1 MADSDYQ
8 PRWGS
13 SAPADEAANPADVID
28 EDEGELGALPLF
40 ASEEN
45 QKLDLQVKQKT
56 RKLDKIEKDLQENKA
71 RVDVMA
77 DHLKNVQQ
85 ELKHTQAL
93 VDTKQREIQTEEH
106 LKQLADREMGRIQ
119 QTLEKEVHEKED
131 AQDRLNI
138 VQNAIFKANEKM
150 DKFKLN
156 MNWNQEELEQ
166 WALAAKQKE
175 EDNLA
180 MAKYT
185 RADEAKIKELT
196 LALEKITVQ
205 CNAAKEELEAE
216 VTETQAKQI
225 ELDKTADEFRALHRE
240 RQQLVRQWQ
249 ESLESMKRR
258 DVEIGEAG
266 EKYAESMEVLNEKQA
281 TLQDNVDMLEM
292 QEKDNKELQGKIEMR
307 DRIVSA
313 HREEHGALAKKLS
326 EFEDQ
331 TAILRNELQKASTD
345 LMTNR
350 TGVLNT
356 NGVLEEKKARLEAA
370 RKRYQKAKRDLDRG
384 AGQSDKV
391 ESRAKAAEDNLKG
404 VESDLKSKDKG
415 VTVMKEKMFKMSQ
428 ELFKRRQE
436 EANMIAEISGAQA
449 SSKNLTDKIRRLD
462 AQALR
467 QQELIYN
474 AEFQIQQLERRVA
487 RASGVRTDEEK
498 FVLNKKIE
506 QLKAVLKTHTDQN
519 AMLNGQSKK
528 LDDELRRTERQ
539 RVDLEKT
546 KAKVHAEIEE
556 LDLSSSAAATELSK
570 LDKQRETTMVDN
582 DVMKLEVKRLKQIL
596 SAKSDEVYGL
606 ENRKFQ
612 LSMSMQERKQE
623 IQVHMEVQRA
633 QLKSGTEQRHKVA
646 MELRER
652 EMKVSALKAKFET
665 LSKSM
670 SFGDDDEDGGER
682 SQAYYVIKAA
692 QKREELQ
699 REGDE
704 LDSKI
709 RTAEREIRAL
719 EATLHHLVDRN
730 QEFRT
735 GFQKADMD
743 GRTAAQLQAMEQQV
757 KQASDGL
764 FKRRKELQRV
774 ANDLEDDQGRAQQIQ
789 EQLKHLSRHKE
800 HLLNALQMVRKE
812 LNAEGAQLDAAK
824 GKVAKCSRAHRRAAG
839 VGASAKTAEEKA
851 MHAKAIH
858 ENNEN
863 VLYTLK
869 ELANE
874 FPEMQSALMVTL
886 QKEKLQMP
894 ERPPSRASSVGSRPS
909 SAGY

>member
-1 MADSDYQ
+1 M
-8 PRWGS
+8 
-13 SAPADEAANPADVID
+13 
-28 EDEGELGALPLF
+28 
-40 ASEEN
+40 
-45 QKLDLQVKQKT
+45 
-56 RKLDKIEKDLQENKA
+56 
-71 RVDVMA
+71 
-77 DHLKNVQQ
+77 
-85 ELKHTQAL
+85 
-93 VDTKQREIQTEEH
+93 REIRTEEH

-119 QTLEKEVHEKED
+119 QNLEKEVHGKED

-196 LALEKITVQ
+196 LALEKVTVQ
-205 CNAAKEELEAE
+205 CNAAKEELETE

-258 DVEIGEAG
+258 DIEIGEAG
-266 EKYAESMEVLNEKQA
+266 ERYADAMESLNEKQA
-281 TLQDNVDMLEM
+281 TLQDNVDRLEM
-292 QEKDNKELQGKIEMR
+292 QEKDNKEMQGKIEMR

-313 HREEHGALAKKLS
+313 HREEHTSLAKKLA
-326 EFEDQ
+326 EFDDQ
-331 TAILRNELQKASTD
+331 TAILRAELQKASSD
-345 LMTNR
+345 LMAGR
-350 TGVLNT
+350 TTITST
-356 NGVLEEKKARLEAA
+356 NGVLEEKKQRLEKA
-370 RKRYQKAKRDLDRG
+370 RKRYQSAKRDLDRG

-391 ESRAKAAEDNLKG
+391 ESRAKVAEEHLATREQELKG
-404 VESDLKSKDKG
+404 ADSG

-428 ELFKRRQE
+428 ALFKCRQE

-462 AQALR
+462 ASALR

-498 FVLNKKIE
+498 KVLNTKIQDLKKLL
-506 QLKAVLKTHTDQN
+506 QTHADQN
-519 AMLNGQSKK
+519 GMLCGQSKK

-539 RVDLEKT
+539 RVTLEKN
-546 KAKVHAEIEE
+546 KVKLHAEIEE
-556 LDLSSSAAATELSK
+556 LDLQSSSAATELSK
-570 LDKQRETTMVDN
+570 MDKERETTMVDN

-596 SAKSDEVYGL
+596 SSKSDEVYGL

-612 LSMSMQERKQE
+612 LGMSMQERKKE

-633 QLKSGTEQRHKVA
+633 QLKSSTEERHKVA

-652 EMKVSALKAKFET
+652 EMKVNALKAKFET
-665 LSKSM
+665 IAKSM
-670 SFGDDDEDGGER
+670 SFDDDGDDDGAER

-692 QKREELQ
+692 QRREELQ

-704 LDSKI
+704 YDSKI

-743 GRTAAQLQAMEQQV
+743 GRTAAQLQALEQQV

-812 LNAEGAQLDAAK
+812 LSGEGNQLDSAK
-824 GKVAKCSRAHRRAAG
+824 HKVGKCSKAHRRAAG
-839 VGASAKTAEEKA
+839 VGASTKTTEEKS

-886 QKEKLQMP
+886 SKEQLAMP
-894 ERPPSRASSVGSRPS
+894 ERPPSRASSVSSRPS
-909 SAGY
+909 SGGSRRGY